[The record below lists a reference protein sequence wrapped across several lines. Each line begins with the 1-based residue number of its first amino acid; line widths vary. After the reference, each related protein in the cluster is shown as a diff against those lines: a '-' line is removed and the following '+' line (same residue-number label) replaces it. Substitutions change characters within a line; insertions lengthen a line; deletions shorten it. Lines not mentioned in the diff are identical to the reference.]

1 MKVEHFLL
9 NYSSKKL
16 NIPNFRLKY
25 HQMPGFAW
33 PATYMGVLGKVQMT
47 SWSRFFSS
55 LGITKV
61 FRLLVVVFHSI
72 FCLLVSDSLWRHWD
86 IWISHN
92 FVTWWSLNISFPLA
106 FLWLASII
114 FPVSSYQTNVDNNA
128 SPLAYKVTILDTV
141 QSINFGIYFL
151 ADESIRLINANWSQ
165 HFTLIVYNNELDMR

>member
-55 LGITKV
+55 LGVTKV
-61 FRLLVVVFHSI
+61 FRLLVEVFHSI
-72 FCLLVSDSLWRHWD
+72 FCLLVSDSQWQHWH

-92 FVTWWSLNISFPLA
+92 FVTWWHLEIWIYLKLGTGINDFLVWNTFVPSTFLFKQNSL
-106 FLWLASII
+106 I
-114 FPVSSYQTNVDNNA
+114 FPILSWSARARGFKYPAA
-128 SPLAYKVTILDTV
+128 SEVKRVT
-141 QSINFGIYFL
+141 
-151 ADESIRLINANWSQ
+151 
-165 HFTLIVYNNELDMR
+165 